1 VWAEEVT
8 EEVAVRRL
16 REQLPDLADGRIEPI
31 RSGWDSH
38 AFVVE
43 DTWIVRVP
51 RRREAE
57 ESLRREAAL
66 LAAIAA
72 RLPSRT
78 PEIERVT
85 HESPICV
92 LTRKIAGMPASGHP
106 QTGAELG
113 RFLAALHALP
123 VECLPLPAS
132 DVLSWRVAHEHR
144 RAQFERC
151 VFPLLDPDERRRADD
166 LFASVAFDF
175 DPTLVHGD
183 LGPEHVLCRNDG
195 HIEGVIDWGDARIG
209 DPAIDLAWALHGAG
223 PTFADAVAV
232 AYGGVPRNVRARATF
247 YHRRGPWYEVL
258 YGLEVGRTDLVA
270 SGLAGV
276 RARLPPG
283 V

>member
-1 VWAEEVT
+1 MWAEEVSG
-8 EEVAVRRL
+8 ESAVRRL

-57 ESLRREAAL
+57 ESLRREVAL

-72 RLPSRT
+72 RLPSCT
-78 PEIERVT
+78 PEVERVT
-85 HESPICV
+85 DESPICV
-92 LTRKIAGMPASGHP
+92 VTRKIAGAPASGHP
-106 QTGAELG
+106 QTGVELG
-113 RFLAALHALP
+113 RFLATLHALP
-123 VECLPLPAS
+123 AESLPLPAS
-132 DVLSWRVAHEHR
+132 DISSWRAAHDDR
-144 RAQFERC
+144 RSQFERC
-151 VFPLLDPDERRRADD
+151 VFPLLDPDERRLAHN

-175 DPTLVHGD
+175 EPAPVHGD
-183 LGPEHVLCRNDG
+183 LGSEHVLCGTDG

-223 PTFADAVAV
+223 PTFADAVAA
-232 AYGGVPRNVRARATF
+232 AYGSLPRNMRARATF

-276 RARLPPG
+276 RARLPPD